1 MIGKRLSTFLV
12 PFILA
17 STNVF
22 SVELSE
28 SGELEHQLLL
38 LDKISY
44 HPSLL
49 PLIMNNIDYLELSP
63 QQQKS
68 LRDWR
73 QTNAPVMLDKMR
85 ELALERIEFMDLSLR
100 SDVSQHQL
108 ITKQKQLFQLQE
120 EVLNYKLACRQNIL
134 ETFTQQQ
141 WESLLFIVAE
151 RQLESIQ

>member
-1 MIGKRLSTFLV
+1 MIVKRLSIFLV

-63 QQQKS
+63 QQQKK

-85 ELALERIEFMDLSLR
+85 ELAQERIEFMDLSLR